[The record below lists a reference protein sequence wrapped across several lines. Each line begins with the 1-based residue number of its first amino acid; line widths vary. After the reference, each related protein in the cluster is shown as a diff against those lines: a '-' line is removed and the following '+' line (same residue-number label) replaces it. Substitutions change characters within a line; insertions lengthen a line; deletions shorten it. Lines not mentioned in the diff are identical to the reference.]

1 MQLCGETEVDRLFSR
16 NPACVLSGKEVLRGE
31 SLRAAKGQKLVF
43 SNACSGVERT
53 AERPVMAEQTATIN
67 NPLGIHAR
75 PAALLVQAAAQ
86 FTAEI
91 YLSKGEVEGVN
102 GKSIMGVMMLAAEQG
117 AQVTVRAEGEDA
129 EAAVAAL
136 IALLESNFEDPS

>member
-1 MQLCGETEVDRLFSR
+1 MTKGRIERNVEV
-16 NPACVLSGKEVLRGE
+16 V
-31 SLRAAKGQKLVF
+31 
-43 SNACSGVERT
+43 
-53 AERPVMAEQTATIN
+53 
-67 NPLGIHAR
+67 NPLGFHAR
-75 PAALLVQAAAQ
+75 PAAAFVRLAGSFVCQILL
-86 FTAEI
+86 E
-91 YLSKGEVEGVN
+91 KDGVEVN